1 MADRRADLLAGGL
14 AEVRRLAAALAVL
27 LVGAGAFVALGASGG
42 GGARGYRV
50 DAIFDNADFLV
61 SGQDVKIAGAVVG
74 QVTGVHLTRDRRA
87 RIEMQIEDGFAPF
100 RSDATCT
107 IRPQSLIGEKFVACD
122 PGTPKGRPLSA
133 AHGEGAPV
141 VPLARN
147 HSPVDLDLVFAALRL
162 PYRQRL
168 TLLVNELGTGLAGRP
183 EDLNAAIRRANP
195 ALQQANR
202 VLAIVDRDRHT
213 LARLIDASDIVVA
226 KLAQHRGE
234 VASFIGRAD
243 RVARAVADRRGD
255 LGLSIHR
262 LPPLLDQLEPSAVE
276 LAGLANEARPV
287 ARDLRTAAG
296 PLRLLLGDFKPLTD
310 AARPTLEKLD
320 ELSVTGRR
328 ALRATDP
335 IAQKLLPV
343 AQRLPEVARLGRL
356 LNENLKS
363 RGAVEGLQ
371 RFVYFAAASTAR
383 FDRFSHILPSYQIGG
398 TCQQYATAPVEGCS
412 ANFHTAAAQKSVD
425 KQRQLRQH
433 GRKQHRTR
441 PRDHRS
447 RPPRTG
453 STPSSPAPAAPAPVA
468 PPATPQVPSLP
479 DVQHLL
485 DYLLGP

>member
-1 MADRRADLLAGGL
+1 MRRA
-14 AEVRRLAAALAVL
+14 AAILGVL
-27 LVGAGAFVALGASGG
+27 CVGAFVALGASGG

-87 RIEMQIEDGFAPF
+87 RIEMEVEDGFAPF
-100 RSDATCT
+100 RSDASCT

-122 PGTPKGRPLSA
+122 PGTPKGRPLQA
-133 AHGEGAPV
+133 ARGEGAPT

-183 EDLNAAIRRANP
+183 DDLNAAIRRANP

-202 VLAIVDRDRHT
+202 VLAIVDRDRNT
-213 LARLIDASDIVVA
+213 LARLIDASDVVVG

-243 RVARAVADRRGD
+243 RVAGAVADRRGD
-255 LGLSIHR
+255 LGLAIHR
-262 LPPLLDQLEPSAVE
+262 LPPLLDQLEPSSVE
-276 LAGLANEARPV
+276 LAGLAGEARPV
-287 ARDLRTAAG
+287 ARDLRTAAQ
-296 PLRLLLGDFKPLTD
+296 PLRLLLGDFGPLSD
-310 AARPTLEKLD
+310 AARPTLAKLD

-335 IAQKLLPV
+335 AARKLLPV
-343 AQRLPEVARLGRL
+343 ARLLPETARLGRV
-356 LNENLKS
+356 LNENLRA
-363 RGAVEGLQ
+363 RGVVEGLQ
-371 RFVYFAAASTAR
+371 RFVYFAAAATSR
-383 FDRFSHILPSYQIGG
+383 FDRFSHILPSYQITGS
-398 TCQQYATAPVEGCS
+398 CQQYSSTPVAGCS
-412 ANFHTAAAQKSVD
+412 ANWHPTSKPQQS
-425 KQRQLRQH
+425 RQQ
-433 GRKQHRTR
+433 GRKRLR
-441 PRDHRS
+441 RGRRGHRS
-447 RPPRTG
+447 RPTGGPRPTPG
-453 STPSSPAPAAPAPVA
+453 STPSAPAPAAPAPAA
-468 PPATPQVPSLP
+468 PPLPPSPSLQS
-479 DVQHLL
+479 VQHVL

>member
-1 MADRRADLLAGGL
+1 MLARRLA
-14 AEVRRLAAALAVL
+14 AVKRLAAALAI
-27 LVGAGAFVALGASGG
+27 LVVVAGAFVALGASGG

-74 QVTGVHLTRDRRA
+74 QVTGVHLTRDRKA

-122 PGTPKGRPLSA
+122 PGTPKGQPLRA
-133 AHGEGAPV
+133 ARGEGAPV

-213 LARLIDASDIVVA
+213 LARLIDASDVVVA
-226 KLAQHRGE
+226 KLAEHRGE

-255 LGLSIHR
+255 LGLAIHR
-262 LPPLLDQLEPSAVE
+262 LPPLLDQLEPSAVQ
-276 LAGLANEARPV
+276 LAGLADEARPV
-287 ARDLRTAAG
+287 ARDLRTAAE
-296 PLRLLLGDFKPLTD
+296 PLRLLLGDFGPLTD

-335 IAQKLLPV
+335 VAKKLLPV
-343 AQRLPEVARLGRL
+343 AQRLPEVARLGRV
-356 LNENLKS
+356 LNENLRA
-363 RGAVEGLQ
+363 RGVVEGLQ
-371 RFVYFAAASTAR
+371 RFVYFAAAATSR
-383 FDRFSHILPSYQIGG
+383 FDRFSHILPSYQLAG
-398 TCQQYATAPVEGCS
+398 TCQQYSSAPVAGCS
-412 ANFHTAAAQKSVD
+412 ANFHSAPAAAKASKKRARGV
-425 KQRQLRQH
+425 KH
-433 GRKQHRTR
+433 SGR
-441 PRDHRS
+441 HRS
-447 RPPRTG
+447 GPRSRSPRTDP
-453 STPSSPAPAAPAPVA
+453 TPPAPAPAAPAPAA
-468 PPATPQVPSLP
+468 PPAPPQVPPLP

>member
-1 MADRRADLLAGGL
+1 
-14 AEVRRLAAALAVL
+14 VRRLAATALAALCV
-27 LVGAGAFVALGASGG
+27 AAAAFVALGAGGG

-74 QVTGVHLTRDRRA
+74 QVTGVHLTRDRKA

-122 PGTPKGRPLSA
+122 PGTPRGRPLRA
-133 AHGEGAPV
+133 ARGEGAPV

-183 EDLNAAIRRANP
+183 DDLNAAIRRANP

-213 LARLIDASDIVVA
+213 LGRLIDASDVVVA

-234 VASFIGRAD
+234 VASFVGRAD
-243 RVARAVADRRGD
+243 QVARAVADRRGD
-255 LGLSIHR
+255 LGLAIHR
-262 LPPLLDQLEPSAVE
+262 LPPLLDQLEPSATQ
-276 LAGLANEARPV
+276 LAGLSEEARPV
-287 ARDLRTAAG
+287 ARDLRTAAR
-296 PLRLLLGDFKPLTD
+296 PLRLVLGDLGPLTD

-335 IAQKLLPV
+335 VARKLLPV
-343 AQRLPEVARLGRL
+343 AQRLPEVARLARL
-356 LNENLKS
+356 LNENLRA
-363 RGAVEGLQ
+363 RGVVEGLQ
-371 RFVYFAAASTAR
+371 RFVYFAAAATSR
-383 FDRFSHILPSYQIGG
+383 FDRTSHILPSYQITG
-398 TCQQYATAPVEGCS
+398 TCQQYTTTPVAGCS
-412 ANFHTAAAQKSVD
+412 ARWHSGGAAARASG
-425 KQRQLRQH
+425 KQLGKAPGKKKVRRHRH
-433 GRKQHRTR
+433 GK
-441 PRDHRS
+441 RS
-447 RPPRTG
+447 RPPRAAPAP
-453 STPSSPAPAAPAPVA
+453 SATPPGVPTPAAPAT
-468 PPATPQVPSLP
+468 PPLPPSLP
-479 DVQHLL
+479 DVQHVL

>member
-1 MADRRADLLAGGL
+1 M
-14 AEVRRLAAALAVL
+14 RRLAGAALAALCIV
-27 LVGAGAFVALGASGG
+27 AAAFVALGASGG
-42 GGARGYRV
+42 SGARGYRI

-74 QVTGVHLTRDRRA
+74 QVTGVHLTRDRKA

-122 PGTPKGRPLSA
+122 PGTPRGRPLRA
-133 AHGEGAPV
+133 ARGEGTPV

-213 LARLIDASDIVVA
+213 LGRLIDASDVVVA

-234 VASFIGRAD
+234 VASFVGRAD

-255 LGLSIHR
+255 LGLAIHR
-262 LPPLLDQLEPSAVE
+262 LPPLLDQLEPSATE
-276 LAGLANEARPV
+276 LAGLTEEARPV
-287 ARDLRTAAG
+287 ARDLRTAAR
-296 PLRLLLGDFKPLTD
+296 PLRLLLGDFGPLTA

-335 IAQKLLPV
+335 VARKLLPV
-343 AQRLPEVARLGRL
+343 AQRLPEVARLARM
-356 LNENLKS
+356 LNESLRA
-363 RGAVEGLQ
+363 RGVVEGLQ
-371 RFVYFAAASTAR
+371 RFVYFAAAATAR
-383 FDRFSHILPSYQIGG
+383 FDRTSHILPSYQLAG
-398 TCQQYATAPVEGCS
+398 TCQQYATAPVAGCS
-412 ANFHTAAAQKSVD
+412 ARWHAPTAARRGS
-425 KQRQLRQH
+425 KQQQSRGH
-433 GRKQHRTR
+433 GRKKHRR
-441 PRDHRS
+441 HRNAH
-447 RPPRTG
+447 RPPRTPPEA
-453 STPSSPAPAAPAPVA
+453 PSAPATAAPAAPAT
-468 PPATPQVPSLP
+468 PPLPPSLP
-479 DVQHLL
+479 DVQHVL